1 LAPTDPQAAAEI
13 IAARITADA
22 TIRAA
27 WCKPSPAARAFE
39 PAVPYELKLVFPAGQ
54 PRSERA
60 ASFAAVL
67 QAHLAASPA
76 VARGS
81 LSSNDRAMSWQEDRD
96 VFSLTTVKAASEAKR

>member
-1 LAPTDPQAAAEI
+1 M
-13 IAARITADA
+13 
-22 TIRAA
+22 
-27 WCKPSPAARAFE
+27 
-39 PAVPYELKLVFPAGQ
+39 PYELKLVFPAGQ

-76 VARGS
+76 AARGS

-96 VFSLTTVKAASEAKR
+96 VFSLTAVEAAAEARRQILTPTNDAPRTGIISGRSGRTPAKTEREETP